1 MVRVLCVCTGNTC
14 RSPMAQALLQQAA
27 QQQNLPLE
35 AASAGLAAFAGDPAS
50 ENAVCAMQELG
61 IDLSAHRAHPL
72 TRYALEQSDYVLCM
86 SARHA
91 AALAG
96 LVPAEKLVVPPGGV
110 PDPFGGELDLYRQTR
125 DRLRSFLEQWLR
137 EISAPVIAPLSAD
150 AVPGV
155 AAIEQVCFSTPW
167 SEQSIREELQN
178 GQALVLTLSVC
189 KEVVGY
195 IGVHIVLD
203 EAYVTNLAVLPAF
216 RRKGYGRRLLKAAMD
231 ACKQRDCAF
240 LSLEVRVSNEA
251 AKALYASCGFSER
264 GRRKAFYE
272 KPTEDAL
279 IYTCDF
285 PKKDDPVCE
294 F

>member
-35 AASAGLAAFAGDPAS
+35 ADSAGLAAFAGDPVS
-50 ENAVCAMQELG
+50 ENAVLALRECG
-61 IDLSAHRAHPL
+61 IDLSGHRARVL

-86 SARHA
+86 SERHA
-91 AALAG
+91 AALSG
-96 LVPAEKLVVPPGGV
+96 LVPPEKLVVPPGGV
-110 PDPFGGELDLYRQTR
+110 PDPYGGDLALYRQTR
-125 DRLRSFLEQWLR
+125 DRLRAFLESWLS
-137 EISAPVIAPLSAD
+137 EISAPVLAPLSA
-150 AVPGV
+150 ATVPGV
-155 AAIEQVCFSTPW
+155 AAIEQACFSTPW

-178 GQALVLTLSVC
+178 TQATVLTLAVC

-216 RRKGYGRRLLKAAMD
+216 RRKGYGRQLLEAALQT
-231 ACKQRDCAF
+231 CEERQCAF

-279 IYTCDF
+279 IYTCDL
-285 PKKDDPVCE
+285 PKKG
-294 F
+294 